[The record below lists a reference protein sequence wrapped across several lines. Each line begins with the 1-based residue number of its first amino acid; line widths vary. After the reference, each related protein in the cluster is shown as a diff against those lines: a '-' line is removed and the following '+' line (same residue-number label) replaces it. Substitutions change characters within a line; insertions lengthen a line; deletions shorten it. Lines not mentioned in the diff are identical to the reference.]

1 MKRYKKDELVP
12 REIKEGFYRNI
23 ELGKDVVLQRIEIS
37 NQIRE
42 MIASHIGL
50 SGTSNT
56 NREAINTS
64 INLLAYDNRDIGNGM
79 YGLKAS
85 FEWNISEVVWQ
96 IEQNV
101 KEFKDMIKIIYD
113 SQEPSFSELRS
124 VAQEDYEN
132 GRIADAIDNFSKLS
146 QCFENDF
153 SVFLTLGIISL
164 FHEKDKEKALENF
177 NKAVEI
183 VESQSD
189 FYTSYTLLYKALV
202 LRNLDRIGEAE
213 IISKKAVDL
222 SPDFTEALYQN
233 AQYNALLKNTAAV
246 LSSLKAIIRID
257 ILYCLKITNERDF
270 DGIRPN
276 ITKILK
282 ETCAPVQEGIKNKLK
297 RFDEKLYHLNS
308 IINSIHKQGLDI
320 PDNQDAKQLQDDK
333 QELADIVNYNSALS
347 LFVVDRCLDGLDK
360 NLQHDKSQLLS
371 DCKEA
376 LKKVEYEK
384 KGAARALKKIKERG
398 FLPPFFLKLFL
409 SQLYAVPAGIFVKVP
424 SDMIISKYTTLIGAS
439 MGIPPGV
446 LILEAIAVVS
456 CILMVFVPT
465 IGPRI
470 KCKKNYARL
479 QYKESVLEDTIKA
492 IKQQ

>member
-1 MKRYKKDELVP
+1 MKRYKDGLVP
-12 REIKEGFYRNI
+12 RDIKKGFYRNI
-23 ELGKDVVLQRIEIS
+23 ELGKDVVLQRIEIG

-42 MIASHIGL
+42 MITSHVGL

-56 NREAINTS
+56 NREAINAS
-64 INLLAYDNRDIGNGM
+64 INLLSYDNRDIGNGM

-101 KEFKDMIKIIYD
+101 QEFKDMIKIIYA
-113 SQEPSFSELRS
+113 SLEPSVAELRFL
-124 VAQEDYEN
+124 AQEAYED

-146 QCFENDF
+146 ECCEDDF
-153 SVFLTLGIISL
+153 SVFLSLGIISL
-164 FHEKDKEKALENF
+164 FHEKDKEKALEYF
-177 NKAVEI
+177 DKAVEI

-189 FYTSYTLLYKALV
+189 FYTSYALLYKALV
-202 LRNLDRIGEAE
+202 LRNLDRIDEAQRF
-213 IISKKAVDL
+213 SRQAVGL

-233 AQYNALLKNTAAV
+233 AQYNALLKNTDTAI
-246 LSSLKAIIRID
+246 STLKTIVRTD
-257 ILYCLKITNERDF
+257 ILYCLKITNEQDF
-270 DGIRPN
+270 DGIRPH

-282 ETCAPVQEGIKNKLK
+282 EACVPVDEGIKKKLK
-297 RFDEKLYHLNS
+297 KFDEKLHHLNAIVS
-308 IINSIHKQGLDI
+308 SLNKQGLNI
-320 PDNQDAKQLQDDK
+320 SDNQDTKQLQEDK
-333 QELADIVNYNSALS
+333 QELTNIVNYDSALN
-347 LFVVDRCLDGLDK
+347 LFVVDRCLSRLDK
-360 NLQHDKSQLLS
+360 SFQHDKSQLLS

-376 LKKVEYEK
+376 RKKVGYEK
-384 KGAARALKKIKERG
+384 EGATRALKKIKERG

-424 SDMIISKYTTLIGAS
+424 SDMLISKYTTLIGAS

-456 CILMVFVPT
+456 CVLMVFVPT

-479 QYKESVLEDTIKA
+479 QYKESILEDTIKA
-492 IKQQ
+492 IKQK

>member
-12 REIKEGFYRNI
+12 REIKRGFYRNI
-23 ELGKDVVLQRIEIS
+23 ELGKDIVLQRIEIS

-56 NREAINTS
+56 NREAINAS

-113 SQEPSFSELRS
+113 SQEPSFSELRFQ
-124 VAQEDYEN
+124 AQEAYEN
-132 GRIADAIDNFSKLS
+132 GRIADALDIFSKLS
-146 QCFENDF
+146 QCCENDF
-153 SVFLTLGIISL
+153 SVFLSLGIISL
-164 FHEKDKEKALENF
+164 FHEKDKEKALEYF

-189 FYTSYTLLYKALV
+189 FYTSYALLYKALV
-202 LRNLDRIGEAE
+202 LRNLDRIDEAE
-213 IISKKAVDL
+213 KFSKQAVDL
-222 SPDFTEALYQN
+222 SPDLTEALYQN
-233 AQYNALLKNTAAV
+233 AQYSALLKNTDTA

-270 DGIRPN
+270 DGIKPQ

-282 ETCAPVQEGIKNKLK
+282 EISAPVHEGIKNKLK
-297 RFDEKLYHLNS
+297 KFDEKLYRLNA
-308 IINSIHKQGLDI
+308 IINGIHKQGLDI
-320 PDNQDAKQLQDDK
+320 SDNQDTKQLQEDK
-333 QELADIVNYNSALS
+333 QELSNIINSNSTLN
-347 LFVVDRCLDGLDK
+347 LFVVDKCLAGLDK

-376 LKKVEYEK
+376 RKKVEYEK
-384 KGAARALKKIKERG
+384 KE
-398 FLPPFFLKLFL
+398 
-409 SQLYAVPAGIFVKVP
+409 
-424 SDMIISKYTTLIGAS
+424 
-439 MGIPPGV
+439 
-446 LILEAIAVVS
+446 
-456 CILMVFVPT
+456 
-465 IGPRI
+465 
-470 KCKKNYARL
+470 L
-479 QYKESVLEDTIKA
+479 QRR
-492 IKQQ
+492 

>member
-1 MKRYKKDELVP
+1 MKRYKDGLVP
-12 REIKEGFYRNI
+12 RDIKKGFYRNI
-23 ELGKDVVLQRIEIS
+23 ELGKDVVLQRIEIG

-42 MIASHIGL
+42 MITSHIGL

-56 NREAINTS
+56 NREAINAS
-64 INLLAYDNRDIGNGM
+64 INLLSYDDRDIGNGM
-79 YGLKAS
+79 YGMKAS

-101 KEFKDMIKIIYD
+101 EEFKDMIKIIYD

-124 VAQEDYEN
+124 LAQEDYEN
-132 GRIADAIDNFSKLS
+132 GRIADAINNFSKLA
-146 QCFENDF
+146 QCCENDF
-153 SVFLTLGIISL
+153 SVFLSLGIINL

-189 FYTSYTLLYKALV
+189 FYTSYALLYKALV
-202 LRNLDRIGEAE
+202 LCNLDRIGEAE
-213 IISKKAVDL
+213 IFSRQAVDL

-233 AQYNALLKNTAAV
+233 AQYNALLKHTDTAI
-246 LSSLKAIIRID
+246 SSLKTIVCID

-270 DGIRPN
+270 DGIRPH

-282 ETCAPVQEGIKNKLK
+282 EACVSVDEGIKKKLK
-297 RFDEKLYHLNS
+297 KFDEKLHHLNAIVS
-308 IINSIHKQGLDI
+308 SLNKQGLNI
-320 PDNQDAKQLQDDK
+320 SDNQDTKQLQDDK
-333 QELADIVNYNSALS
+333 QELVDIVNYNSALN
-347 LFVVDRCLDGLDK
+347 LFVVDRCLARLDK

-376 LKKVEYEK
+376 RKKVGYVKE
-384 KGAARALKKIKERG
+384 GAARALKKIKERG
-398 FLPPFFLKLFL
+398 FLSPFFLKLFL
-409 SQLYAVPAGIFVKVP
+409 SQLYAVPAGIFLKVP
-424 SDMIISKYTTLIGAS
+424 SDMLISKYTTLIGAS

-456 CILMVFVPT
+456 CVLMVFVPT

-479 QYKESVLEDTIKA
+479 QYKESMLEDTIKA